1 MIKAKAIQASIT
13 LKAQASSKI
22 ARYKVTEK
30 FKGKERF
37 VESRQR
43 KSSRVAP
50 SRKASLKR
58 GFRNQGKFKRS
69 FKRYSKVAIE
79 RCGVLAPKKERKRII
94 VPLKCM
100 AQFRTSLKVKLSKQS
115 SSTHKIE
122 FDALQRKERKPSCK
136 ISFCQVSP
144 WSLQLLKKHGGR
156 ALCKY

>member
-79 RCGVLAPKKERKRII
+79 RCGVLAPKKERKRKYFCL
-94 VPLKCM
+94 LKM
-100 AQFRTSLKVKLSKQS
+100 ALLLCQLNKINFCLEVAEMSFALHTQSEYCYLAASLAKNDFLTVFYLV
-115 SSTHKIE
+115 TLH
-122 FDALQRKERKPSCK
+122 SCK
-136 ISFCQVSP
+136 V
-144 WSLQLLKKHGGR
+144 L
-156 ALCKY
+156 